1 MAVQLESAARLAAL
15 RDKADAVTG
24 ESSATLA
31 GAVDALIAGFRAGGG
46 GYPIEDGTY
55 EYVHSEDWGDATL
68 GLASN
73 FINLYCSN
81 HATNQ
86 IVQYECE
93 ITGNPVLNRYGVSL
107 YCVCWGRY
115 KIIVGTSA
123 RHDGRGGINT
133 MDDVAKSRDFYMA
146 MGATIKVKKTILW
159 ESE

>member
-31 GAVDALIAGFRAGGG
+31 AAVDALIAGFGAGGG

-55 EYVHSEDWGDATL
+55 EYVHSEDWGDSTL

-73 FINLYCSN
+73 FVNLYCSN
-81 HATNQ
+81 RAANQ
-86 IVQYECE
+86 IMQYECE
-93 ITGNPVLNRYGVSL
+93 ITGNPVLAKYGVSL
-107 YCVCWGRY
+107 YCVCWDRY

-123 RHDGRGGINT
+123 RHDGTGGIHTQDNVT
-133 MDDVAKSRDFYMA
+133 KDRAFYIA

>member
-1 MAVQLESAARLAAL
+1 MVQLESAARLAAL

-31 GAVDALIAGFRAGGG
+31 GAVDALIAGFGAGGG

-55 EYVHSEDWGDATL
+55 EYVHSEDWGNSTL

-73 FINLYCSN
+73 FVNLYCSN
-81 HATNQ
+81 RATNQ

-93 ITGNPVLNRYGVSL
+93 ITGNPVLDKYGVSL
-107 YCVCWGRY
+107 YCVCWDSY
-115 KIIVGTSA
+115 KIIVGTSD
-123 RHDGRGGINT
+123 RYTGDGGINT
-133 MDDVAKSRDFYMA
+133 HVDVSNGRAFYIA